1 MPDQIPGLKHIRL
14 DFVVKGSVETIIGSE
29 VCQLLN
35 VFKNK
40 LTFINTDSP
49 ERCEFV
55 AKWNFAY

>member
-1 MPDQIPGLKHIRL
+1 MPDQIPRLKHIRL
-14 DFVVKGSVETIIGSE
+14 DLVVKGSVETIIGSE

-40 LTFINTDSP
+40 LTFINTDSH

-55 AKWNFAY
+55 AK

>member
-14 DFVVKGSVETIIGSE
+14 DLVVKGSVETIIGSE

-40 LTFINTDSP
+40 LTFINTDSH

-55 AKWNFAY
+55 AK